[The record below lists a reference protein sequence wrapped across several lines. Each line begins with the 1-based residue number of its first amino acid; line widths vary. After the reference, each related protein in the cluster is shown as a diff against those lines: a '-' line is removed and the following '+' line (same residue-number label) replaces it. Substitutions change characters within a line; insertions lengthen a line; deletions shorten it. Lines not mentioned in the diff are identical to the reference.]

1 MLKDIKKIVEAA
13 KAAGATIATDCRVTN
28 VTIFPAATG
37 KNVDYWITLS
47 VNQALRGMIADKK
60 DENGNIVTYKEG
72 LTTTVTSPLGTLVS
86 CLFDALLDMDNDDAL
101 DLLDYKRIII
111 ADAEKEALAD
121 DAHPYTS
128 HLHKLVNTA
137 KINVIARNVKKGKVK
152 SLFALNEKDVDVAR
166 DSIWHD
172 IYNLT
177 AIREKKISEA
187 LSYCKDAN
195 TAKAAEPDTK
205 ADAFQ
210 QLMELYKKNA
220 AAANATAAL

>member
-1 MLKDIKKIVEAA
+1 MLKDIKKIVDAA

-128 HLHKLVNTA
+128 PHAGLPVHFMPNHLELLPAFCPPASH
-137 KINVIARNVKKGKVK
+137 I
-152 SLFALNEKDVDVAR
+152 LNR
-166 DSIWHD
+166 
-172 IYNLT
+172 
-177 AIREKKISEA
+177 
-187 LSYCKDAN
+187 
-195 TAKAAEPDTK
+195 DTK
-205 ADAFQ
+205 D
-210 QLMELYKKNA
+210 L
-220 AAANATAAL
+220 T